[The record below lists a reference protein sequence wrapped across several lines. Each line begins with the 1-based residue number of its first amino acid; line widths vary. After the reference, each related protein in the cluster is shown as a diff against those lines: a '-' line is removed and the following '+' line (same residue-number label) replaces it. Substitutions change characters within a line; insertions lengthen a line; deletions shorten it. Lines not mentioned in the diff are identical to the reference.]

1 MDYKLAYEKTVEQ
14 LFLTQ
19 QQLITHENEKELTYK
34 ILCNQSE
41 VIGEIWAGLEKATG
55 ERREKAELMLQKLIL
70 VFNHMGRVY
79 LNELAAR
86 KRNLELNK
94 ALLDAAEKI
103 KELEK
108 KLKTISIMEGV
119 CFE

>member
-1 MDYKLAYEKTVEQ
+1 MDYKQAYHETVEQ

-79 LNELAAR
+79 LSELAAR
-86 KRNLELNK
+86 KRNLELNQ

-103 KELEK
+103 KSLENELNT
-108 KLKTISIMEGV
+108 LKQIEN
-119 CFE
+119 F